1 MASTTKNEEATSVVN
16 ENSVTIAA
24 GTTTNAK
31 KTAQL
36 QSDRE
41 LRAASERRLKLA
53 DTYRKEKKVAVS
65 IAPAYAARL
74 GRVANIIVNGCSV
87 CVPCDG
93 RTYEIPETFAASLKR
108 KLRNVDILEARGKAL
123 SNIANNVESFAG
135 QLRF

>member
-1 MASTTKNEEATSVVN
+1 MASTKKEEASSVVN
-16 ENSVTIAA
+16 EDSVVIAA

-41 LRAASERRLKLA
+41 LRTASERRLRLA
-53 DTYRKEKKVAVS
+53 EKYRTEKKVPVS
-65 IAPAYAARL
+65 IAPSYAARL

-93 RTYEIPETFAASLKR
+93 RTYEIPKTFAASLKR